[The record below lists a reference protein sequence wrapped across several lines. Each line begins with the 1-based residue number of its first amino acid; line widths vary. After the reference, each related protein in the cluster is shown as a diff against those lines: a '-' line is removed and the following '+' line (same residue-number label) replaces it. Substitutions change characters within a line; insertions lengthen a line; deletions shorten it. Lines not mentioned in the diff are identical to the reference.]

1 MTLVLLEA
9 FIYVSVNDEVRFNE
23 TIRKKKVVT
32 ELLFFFF
39 SPNSN
44 EIIQTKKT
52 KIICKSGK

>member
-9 FIYVSVNDEVRFNE
+9 FIYVSVNDEVWFNE
-23 TIRKKKVVT
+23 TIRKKGFVT
-32 ELLFFFF
+32 ELLFFF
-39 SPNSN
+39 PNSN

>member
-39 SPNSN
+39 L
-44 EIIQTKKT
+44 QTAMKSFKQKKL
-52 KIICKSGK
+52 K

>member
-32 ELLFFFF
+32 ELLFFF

>member
-32 ELLFFFF
+32 ELLFFFL
-39 SPNSN
+39 
-44 EIIQTKKT
+44 QTAMKSFKQKKL
-52 KIICKSGK
+52 K